1 MNQRTAEEFEEALQQ
16 ADQGQ
21 SLEGRF
27 APLVELVG
35 RMAFLSQPPPPPP
48 HQLRISRQQFLAQA
62 SRMRAQEVKPKITV
76 WKGRTE
82 MRGVMK
88 LATALMVV
96 ILISG
101 MVLAAA
107 PVMADSLPG
116 DPLYGPKLA
125 LEQVRLALTRGPEA
139 RAEVGLTIAE
149 RRLQEVIVLLE
160 QNRGVD
166 EPTLNRVEQHL
177 MNALRLAAQV
187 QDPAASRALQRLAL
201 AIQERERTM
210 TRLMDRTPQ
219 SSQERLR
226 QVLRIMERVRNEAQL
241 GQEDPNGLR
250 HRLRQGVPPV
260 PTDRPSSDHTPG
272 PWKTPGPW
280 MPTEPVRHG
289 PPTAAPYG
297 PGGPQ
302 STDQPGPGPQ
312 PTCTPSPQGPQ
323 PGKGPGPQATC
334 TCTPSPQGP
343 QPGEGPGPQPTQPAG
358 PNPTQPPG
366 PNPTEP
372 PGPGPQPTQPPGP
385 NPTEPPGPGP
395 QPTQPAGPNPTEPPS
410 PSATP
415 GSGGG
420 GNPGGSQPGPGSGGG
435 PGRP

>member
-1 MNQRTAEEFEEALQQ
+1 MNQRRMADEFEEALQR
-16 ADQGQ
+16 AEQGQ
-21 SLEGRF
+21 PVEKRF

-35 RMAFLSQPPPPPP
+35 RMAFLSQPPPPPN
-48 HQLRISRQQFLAQA
+48 QLRSGRQRFLTQA
-62 SRMRAQEVKPKITV
+62 SRLRAQEVKPKITV

-96 ILISG
+96 ILIGG
-101 MVLAAA
+101 MALAAA
-107 PVMADSLPG
+107 PAMADSLPG

-125 LEQVRLALTRGPEA
+125 LEQVRLALTRGPED
-139 RAEVGLTIAE
+139 RAEVGLTMAE
-149 RRLQEVIVLLE
+149 RRLQEVIALIE

-166 EPTLNRVEQHL
+166 EPTMNRVEQHL

-210 TRLMDRTPQ
+210 TRLMDRTQQ

-226 QVLRIMERVRNEAQL
+226 QVLRIMERVRAEAQL

-260 PTDRPSSDHTPG
+260 PTDMPPSDHTPG
-272 PWKTPGPW
+272 PWKTPGPS
-280 MPTEPVRHG
+280 MPTEPARHG
-289 PPTAAPYG
+289 PATGAPYG

-302 STDQPGPGPQ
+302 NTEPTGPGPQ

-334 TCTPSPQGP
+334 TCTCTPSPQGP
-343 QPGEGPGPQPTQPAG
+343 QPGEGPGPQPTQPA
-358 PNPTQPPG
+358 
-366 PNPTEP
+366 
-372 PGPGPQPTQPPGP
+372 GP

-395 QPTQPAGPNPTEPPS
+395 QPTQPAGPNPTEPPGPGPQPTQPAGPNPTEPPGPGPQPTQPAGPS

-415 GSGGG
+415 GAGGG
-420 GNPGGSQPGPGSGGG
+420 ENPGGPQPGPG
-435 PGRP
+435 RP